1 MDLTLPVRVTLG
13 PWWPSGRSMDSEL
26 VCRLVMLWQLSV
38 SLLPADEL
46 QAGQGRALE
55 GRERP
60 EAGLEAGE
68 SVHKSGVLPYSGLL
82 PPLMPPALPRLPVPE
97 EGESRLACL
106 ASVPWGLPRIEGH
119 LPESGVPG
127 ELALLLALVPNNL
140 GVERWVQ
147 SFTNAQRISDEHLH
161 DPYWK

>member
-55 GRERP
+55 GSERP

-68 SVHKSGVLPYSGLL
+68 SAHRSGALPYSGLL
-82 PPLMPPALPRLPVPE
+82 PPLVPPQLPRLPVPE

-106 ASVPWGLPRIEGH
+106 ASVPWGLPSIDGH

-140 GVERWVQ
+140 GEGGKVGR
-147 SFTNAQRISDEHLH
+147 
-161 DPYWK
+161 